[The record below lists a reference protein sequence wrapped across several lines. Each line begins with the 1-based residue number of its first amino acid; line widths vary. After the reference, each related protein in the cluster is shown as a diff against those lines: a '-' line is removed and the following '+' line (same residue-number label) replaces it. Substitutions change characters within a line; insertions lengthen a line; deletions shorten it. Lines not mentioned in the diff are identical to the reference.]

1 MPEIS
6 ERARAL
12 ALRCE
17 ARVNELARRMSR
29 DSFARLPGYDRLPDE
44 MKDVEIAATV
54 RHGVRLFLR
63 RALTPEAGERG
74 AMRLFRE
81 RAAQRAEEGMPLHLL
96 LRSHALGMYVL
107 WQALREVARP
117 GDEAAL
123 VELADLL
130 LEAQQS
136 IVGAVAE
143 TYLDE
148 RSALETERRAQ
159 RRSLLRGLLDGT
171 LPPVRLAAA
180 PFGIDGPC
188 LVLAVGVDGAGVPAP
203 VTDPA
208 EGDVAARRRLRRV
221 QTALDHSFGMEVP
234 ALLDI
239 GTEPGRAI
247 VPGAPEPPEDLV
259 SRLSRAAGTTLRV
272 AVVPAE
278 GPEEVPEAARTAGEV
293 LRVAAGCGLPP
304 GLHRLDD
311 VLLEY
316 HLSRPGKSG
325 RRIAALLDPVADRP
339 ELLDTLRAHLAHGQ
353 DRRTTAGAL
362 GLHPNTVD
370 NRLAR
375 IAERT
380 GIDLATPRGTA
391 TALAA
396 LLLREAPE
404 ARLG

>member
-1 MPEIS
+1 MPEVS
-6 ERARAL
+6 EAARAL

-29 DSFARLPGYDRLPDE
+29 DSFAGLPGYDRLPDE

-63 RALTPEAGERG
+63 RALAPEPGEPG

-96 LRSHALGMYVL
+96 LRSHSLGAYML
-107 WQALREVARP
+107 WQALREVTAP
-117 GDEAAL
+117 GEEAAL

-130 LEAQQS
+130 FASQPAV
-136 IVGAVAE
+136 VGGVAE
-143 TYLDE
+143 RYLDE
-148 RSALETERRAQ
+148 RSALEAERWAQ

-171 LPPVRLAAA
+171 LPAARLATV
-180 PFGIDGPC
+180 PFGLDGPC
-188 LVLAVGVDGAGVPAP
+188 LVLAVGAVAAP
-203 VTDPA
+203 D
-208 EGDVAARRRLRRV
+208 EGEVAARRRLRRV
-221 QTALDHSFGMEVP
+221 QTALDHCFGMEVP
-234 ALLDI
+234 ALLDS

-247 VPGAPEPPEDLV
+247 VPGAAEPPEDLAR
-259 SRLSRAAGTTLRV
+259 RLSQAAGTALRV
-272 AVVPAE
+272 AVVPAG
-278 GPEEVPEAARTAGEV
+278 GPGEVPGAARTAGEV

-316 HLSRPGKSG
+316 HLSRPGESG

-339 ELLDTLRAHLAHGQ
+339 ELLETLRVHLAHGQ
-353 DRRTTAGAL
+353 DRRATAAAL

-375 IAERT
+375 TAERT

-396 LLLREAPE
+396 LLLRDAPE
-404 ARLG
+404 G

>member
-1 MPEIS
+1 MQEVS
-6 ERARAL
+6 EAARAL

-17 ARVNELARRMSR
+17 ARVNELARRMTR

-63 RALTPEAGERG
+63 SALAPEAREAGD
-74 AMRLFRE
+74 MRLFRE
-81 RAAQRAEEGMPLHLL
+81 RAAQRAEEGMRLHLL
-96 LRSHALGMYVL
+96 LRSHSLGAYML
-107 WQALREVARP
+107 WRALREAALP
-117 GDEAAL
+117 GEEAAL

-130 LEAQQS
+130 FASQPG

-171 LPPVRLAAA
+171 LTPARLAAV
-180 PFGIDGPC
+180 PFGLDGPC
-188 LVLAVGVDGAGVPAP
+188 LVLAVGAVAP
-203 VTDPA
+203 PE
-208 EGDVAARRRLRRV
+208 EGEVAARRRLRRV
-221 QTALDHSFGMEVP
+221 QTALDHSFGAEVP
-234 ALLDI
+234 ALIDT
-239 GTEPGRAI
+239 GTEPGRAL
-247 VPGAPEPPEDLV
+247 VPGAAEPPEDLAE
-259 SRLSRAAGTTLRV
+259 RLSRAAGTTLRV
-272 AVVPAE
+272 AVVPAG
-278 GPEEVPEAARTAGEV
+278 GPEEVPEASRTAGEV

-316 HLSRPGKSG
+316 HLSRPGESG
-325 RRIAALLDPVADRP
+325 RRIAALLDPVAGRP
-339 ELLDTLRAHLAHGQ
+339 ELLETLRVHLAHGQ
-353 DRRTTAGAL
+353 DRRATAAAL

-375 IAERT
+375 TAERT

-404 ARLG
+404 A